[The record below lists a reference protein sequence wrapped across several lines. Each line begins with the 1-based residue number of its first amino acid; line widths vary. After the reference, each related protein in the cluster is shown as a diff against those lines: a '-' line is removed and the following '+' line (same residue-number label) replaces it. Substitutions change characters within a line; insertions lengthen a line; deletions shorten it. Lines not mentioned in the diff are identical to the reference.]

1 MKYLPSL
8 PSPASRRSL
17 LLSPWI
23 TLLSSVLFCASPA
36 LTAQSVTFAGA
47 QTTLPFSGLNMPV
60 EVALDSAGDVFV
72 SDNVNNRVVE
82 LPRTAT
88 GYGPQMTLPV
98 AVAGPTGITLD
109 NAGDL
114 FIADDTP
121 NNYSVV
127 EFPWTPTGYGPQIT
141 LSFSGLNQPA
151 GLAVDSAGDLFL
163 SDYGNGVAAELP
175 KTGTGY
181 GAQVACR
188 SPASLASIPSEQF
201 P

>member
-163 SDYGNGVAAELP
+163 SGLWQWRRGGIA
-175 KTGTGY
+175 
-181 GAQVACR
+181 
-188 SPASLASIPSEQF
+188 
-201 P
+201 